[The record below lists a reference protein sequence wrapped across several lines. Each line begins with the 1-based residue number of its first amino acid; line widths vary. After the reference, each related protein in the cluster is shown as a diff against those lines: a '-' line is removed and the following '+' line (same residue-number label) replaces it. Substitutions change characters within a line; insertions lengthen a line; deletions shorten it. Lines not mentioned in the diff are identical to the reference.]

1 MSVFRFK
8 QFDIDQSGAAM
19 KVGTDGVLLGA
30 WAAVHSNA
38 SKALDIGTGS
48 GLIALQLAQRFEGLE
63 LTAIERDP
71 DAALQAT
78 ANVKHSVFAER
89 IKVIETDLLSWY
101 EAYEACFD
109 VVVTN
114 PPYFDESPL
123 NHHDSRHLARQS
135 AYLPLE
141 SLVRAAAYV
150 LRDGGSLSLIVPFD
164 RAETLR
170 QAADQR
176 GFQLKRYC
184 LVKGRKETQVRRVL
198 FDWVKT
204 EKPLIVHREELVL
217 ELDRNLYTEEYR
229 ALTAPFYLNF

>member
-71 DAALQAT
+71 DAALQAS
-78 ANVKHSVFAER
+78 ANVKDSVFAER
-89 IKVIETDLLSWY
+89 IKVIEADLLTWY
-101 EAYEACFD
+101 DGYEACFD

-114 PPYFDESPL
+114 PPYFYELPL
-123 NHHDSRHLARQS
+123 NHHDSRHLAIQS
-135 AYLPLE
+135 AYLPL
-141 SLVRAAAYV
+141 
-150 LRDGGSLSLIVPFD
+150 
-164 RAETLR
+164 
-170 QAADQR
+170 
-176 GFQLKRYC
+176 
-184 LVKGRKETQVRRVL
+184 
-198 FDWVKT
+198 
-204 EKPLIVHREELVL
+204 
-217 ELDRNLYTEEYR
+217 
-229 ALTAPFYLNF
+229 